1 MWWFLRETKTWHY
14 SCISD
19 WDWVTLEFKLFHFV
33 TPILLQWGQISSFI
47 HALNINRPPFEL
59 QTFSQWRKMV
69 RSSYTPPAR
78 NKQAH
83 VAQITCCDPRDPPP
97 PDLSQTKDSI
107 SGSSSSSP
115 GSEALSRIWDQV
127 GDTIWYPA
135 AVVNSNDIIRRQ
147 RAVNSIQTSSTIG
160 SSHILL
166 ESFPSLADDHSDDVW
181 SSPEHIS

>member
-47 HALNINRPPFEL
+47 HELNINRPPFEL

-107 SGSSSSSP
+107 SGSSSWNRQQSPEENLGSSW
-115 GSEALSRIWDQV
+115 RYDM
-127 GDTIWYPA
+127 IWYPA
-135 AVVNSNDIIRRQ
+135 KPWVDDMISGGSGELKWYYPEA
-147 RAVNSIQTSSTIG
+147 ASSEL
-160 SSHILL
+160 HPDEFDDRLL
-166 ESFPSLADDHSDDVW
+166 SYLAWIFSQLGWW
-181 SSPEHIS
+181 S